1 MYGTFLSID
10 LATKA
15 GGTELGAKFFHVH
28 IDEPILDNEELVRE
42 ASGCRTIGEAFSS
55 GYLIAW
61 PSTFVS

>member
-1 MYGTFLSID
+1 MYGTFLTID
-10 LATKA
+10 PATKA
-15 GGTELGAKFFHVH
+15 GGIELVSKFIHVR

>member
-1 MYGTFLSID
+1 MYGTFLTID
-10 LATKA
+10 PVTKA
-15 GGTELGAKFFHVH
+15 GGIELISKKIHVR

-42 ASGCRTIGEAFSS
+42 VSGCRTIGEAFSS